1 MSLPPHPGIFTSVE
15 RRYGE
20 RNPAPE
26 LRLIDGSDP
35 AGVPVSMQLA
45 RRTLYDRS
53 ADPAART
60 ALWHQIAERG
70 RLDADR
76 SDWPSAV
83 VWMGLPGLSRTASRI
98 VRSFRAERQDVEA
111 ELVTCYLEALAETGA
126 DTLDPGGHILRSACS
141 RTWTAWRSVR
151 PELAVEDVEYVGGRS
166 PGTGTD
172 EVWQADYEP
181 PVRPSGLP
189 AGLRITVPAH
199 RLEGVRIGALA
210 QAWGLAGTA
219 TDPRYSGRGHRVA
232 TLSLRRVGRNG

>member
-1 MSLPPHPGIFTSVE
+1 MTLPPHPGIFTSVE
-15 RRYGE
+15 RRYAE

-35 AGVPVSMQLA
+35 EGVPVSMQLA

-76 SDWPSAV
+76 SDWPCAV

-126 DTLDPGGHILRSACS
+126 HTSDPGGRILRSACS

-166 PGTGTD
+166 PGTGTG
-172 EVWQADYEP
+172 EVWQADYDP
-181 PVRPSGLP
+181 PARPSGLP
-189 AGLRITVPAH
+189 AGLRVTVPAH
-199 RLEGVRIGALA
+199 RVEGVRIGALA
-210 QAWGLAGTA
+210 QEWGLAGTA

-232 TLSLRRVGRNG
+232 TLSLRRAGRNG